1 MKNLIL
7 LFVIALIISCTKT
20 ETKADRT
27 CDCKTDLPDAKVN
40 SIIYRSVTLTQAQ
53 NLCVSTS
60 QTLVSSSTYTAIVY
74 YTIYIGQQPVA
85 TSSVGVFTSTTST
98 AINNTCELK

>member
-27 CDCKTDLPDAKVN
+27 CNCKTDLPNAQVN
-40 SIIYRSVTLTQAQ
+40 STIYRSVTLTQAQ
-53 NLCVSTS
+53 NLCVSTN
-60 QTLVSSSTYTAIVY
+60 QTLVVVSTYTQKVQVY
-74 YTIYIGQQPVA
+74 NPITPTYTI
-85 TSSVGVFTSTTST
+85 GVFTSTTNT
-98 AINNTCELK
+98 AINNNCELK